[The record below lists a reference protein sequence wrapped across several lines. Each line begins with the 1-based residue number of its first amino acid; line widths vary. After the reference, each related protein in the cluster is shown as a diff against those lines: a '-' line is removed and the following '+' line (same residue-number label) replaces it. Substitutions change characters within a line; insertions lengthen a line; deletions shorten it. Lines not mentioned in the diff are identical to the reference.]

1 MDTLDFPASLS
12 KAQYVVPGNKF
23 PQDIFF
29 HRTSWI
35 HLFHH
40 LAGKLGFQ
48 EEGESVDEDN
58 AVEDVEH
65 RLEEGGDAAEHL
77 QVCLRFVI
85 LCKCTVC

>member
-1 MDTLDFPASLS
+1 MDTKDFPASLS
-12 KAQYVVPGNKF
+12 RAQYVVPGNKF
-23 PQDIFF
+23 PRDISLQNFLNSSF
-29 HRTSWI
+29 D
-35 HLFHH
+35 H

-77 QVCLRFVI
+77 QVCLRFVT